1 MMRLKRVVAE
11 HFGRLKGA
19 QLGDL
24 DKGLNVVL
32 GPNEVGKTSFANLV
46 RQLFYGFARKS
57 GTTEASYVSD
67 SGKRQG
73 LLVLT
78 DDSGEW
84 SVKRVE
90 GAHGGPV
97 SVTTLSG
104 SDQQG
109 ILNNVTSGISREAF
123 RVVLGFGLSELAE
136 IEKGTSSDD
145 GVLSRLFAAQAG
157 LAVNPADVKAGL
169 EKEAGELWA
178 PSKSKPILNQ
188 LKAQIK
194 ALKSEITQLEAKA
207 SGYAAD
213 QERYRG
219 LADELEEARAAREQA
234 QRVAKELAVYEQE
247 LRTFEDTWDEM
258 RKQIAS
264 AGPDLDRANQA
275 LGGIKVD
282 DDLYVATPAIE
293 AVLSD
298 LSGFEQRRS
307 AIANHDAS
315 IIELQ
320 VKAQVILEDVG
331 ITPELADDADVGP
344 DSIAGIEKWRDQLLK
359 KEHASDEARRK
370 AQDIASRLEES
381 EQVSEATSQPA
392 ASGYRSPGII
402 MAAAGFLLV
411 ASGAA
416 LGEIVS
422 LVLGL
427 AVLGAGAF
435 FLWRSRGAGPSKQ
448 PESASVQI
456 AVQMNSAKR
465 DAELR
470 QTELESDL
478 QAWSQWLA
486 DKRLDCAGENPAAVA
501 TTVTAIKEWR
511 SVIAELRK
519 ARELRSKDE
528 SWCEGYRERLNRA
541 VEGLGSAPSASS
553 LVDVASVAASIKH
566 MKDQNTV
573 AMHQRET
580 VRRTIDGL
588 TDDLTK
594 WQQEMEV
601 TRSKIEEVLTKVD
614 LPPGADVAQ
623 LSALSQEA
631 DAEAK
636 ALGEKYDD
644 VLRNHTELKQK
655 LGEEER
661 DSSMAA
667 ARLEM
672 TGLEEL
678 VQQKFEEYAVLAI
691 AARLV
696 ERTQKEHEKNRQ
708 PAVIQRAGQI
718 FADITEGRYTGVV
731 VPGDGRF
738 IVLNGNSEVIPSS
751 ELSTGTAQQLYL
763 ALRFALIETLD
774 TVGVGLP
781 VIMDDVVVNAD
792 PKRREGLAKAIVEL
806 SRHRQV
812 IFFTCHPETAE
823 LLNEVADPKNGTG
836 GVKRI
841 SLSEPAA

>member
-1 MMRLKRVVAE
+1 MRLKRVVAE

-46 RQLFYGFARKS
+46 RQLFYGFAGKR
-57 GTTEASYVSD
+57 GGEAAYVVD
-67 SGKRQG
+67 DGKRQG

-78 DDSGEW
+78 DGSGEW
-84 SVKRVE
+84 SVKRVD

-97 SVTTLSG
+97 SVTALSG
-104 SDQQG
+104 ADQPD

-136 IEKGTSSDD
+136 IEKGSASND

-157 LAVNPADVKAGL
+157 LAVNPADVKADL

-194 ALKSEITQLEAKA
+194 AIKSEITQLEAKA

-213 QERYRG
+213 QERYRN
-219 LADELEEARAAREQA
+219 LSDELEEARTAREQA
-234 QRVAKELAVYEQE
+234 QRAAKALAVYEQE
-247 LRTFEDTWDEM
+247 LRTLEGTREEM

-264 AGPDLDRANQA
+264 AGPDLERANQA
-275 LGGIKVD
+275 LGSIKVD
-282 DDLYVATPAIE
+282 DDLFAATPAIE

-298 LSGFEQRRS
+298 LSGFEQQMS
-307 AIANHDAS
+307 AIANHDSS
-315 IIELQ
+315 IIELEART
-320 VKAQVILEDVG
+320 KTILGDVG
-331 ITPELADDADVGP
+331 ITATQAQDADITP
-344 DSIAGIEKWRDQLLK
+344 DSIAGIEKWRAQLVK
-359 KEHASDEARRK
+359 KEHASDEATRK
-370 AQDIASRLEES
+370 AQDLAARCEES
-381 EQVSEATSQPA
+381 EQVTEATAQPA
-392 ASGYRSPGII
+392 SSGYRSPGII
-402 MAAAGFLLV
+402 MAATGLLLV

-448 PESASVQI
+448 PESAPAEI
-456 AVQMNSAKR
+456 AVQMKSAKR

-470 QTELESDL
+470 RAEFESDL
-478 QAWSQWLA
+478 QGWSQWLTS
-486 DKRLDCAGENPAAVA
+486 KSLDCAGENPTAVA
-501 TTVTAIKEWR
+501 TTVAAIKEWR
-511 SVIAELRK
+511 SVVADLDKVR
-519 ARELRSKDE
+519 ALRSKNE
-528 SWCEGYRERLNRA
+528 AWCEDYLERLNKA
-541 VEGLGSAPSASS
+541 VEGLRGLPSASS
-553 LVDVASVAASIKH
+553 LVDVASAAASIKH
-566 MKDQNTV
+566 MKDQNTA

-580 VRRTIDGL
+580 VRRTIERL
-588 TDDLTK
+588 ADDLAK
-594 WQQEMEV
+594 WQNELEA
-601 TRSKIEEVLTKVD
+601 TRSKIEEVLEKVG
-614 LPPGADVAQ
+614 LSPGADVAQ

-631 DAEAK
+631 DLEAK
-636 ALGEKYDD
+636 VLGEKYDD

-678 VQQKFEEYAVLAI
+678 VQQKLEEYAVLAI

-738 IVLNGNSEVIPSS
+738 IVLNGNSDAIPSS
-751 ELSTGTAQQLYL
+751 ELSTGTVQQLYL

-774 TVGVGLP
+774 AVGVGLP
-781 VIMDDVVVNAD
+781 VIMDDVLVNAD
-792 PKRREGLAKAIVEL
+792 PTRREGLARAIVEL
-806 SRHRQV
+806 SGHRQV

-823 LLNEVADPKNGTG
+823 LLSGVADPKNGMP

-841 SLSEPAA
+841 SLSGPAA

>member
-1 MMRLKRVVAE
+1 MIRLKRVVAE

-32 GPNEVGKTSFANLV
+32 GANEVGKTSFANLV
-46 RQLFYGFARKS
+46 RQLFYGFAGKR
-57 GTTEASYVSD
+57 GGEAAYVVD
-67 SGKRQG
+67 DGKRQG

-78 DDSGEW
+78 DGIGEW
-84 SVKRVE
+84 SVKRVD

-97 SVTTLSG
+97 SVTALSG
-104 SDQQG
+104 ADQPD

-136 IEKGTSSDD
+136 IEKGSASND

-157 LAVNPADVKAGL
+157 LAVNPADVKADL

-194 ALKSEITQLEAKA
+194 ELRSRIAQLEAKA

-213 QERYRG
+213 QERYRN
-219 LADELEEARAAREQA
+219 LSDELEEARTAREQA
-234 QRVAKELAVYEQE
+234 QRAAKALAVYEQE
-247 LRTFEDTWDEM
+247 LRTLEGTREEM

-264 AGPDLDRANQA
+264 AGPDLERANQA
-275 LGGIKVD
+275 LGSIKVD
-282 DDLYVATPAIE
+282 DDLFAATPAIE

-298 LSGFEQRRS
+298 LSGFEQQMS
-307 AIANHDAS
+307 AIANHDSS
-315 IIELQ
+315 IIELEARA
-320 VKAQVILEDVG
+320 KTILGDVG
-331 ITPELADDADVGP
+331 ITATQAQDADITP
-344 DSIAGIEKWRDQLLK
+344 DSIAGIEKWRAQLVK
-359 KEHASDEARRK
+359 KEHASDEATRK
-370 AQDIASRLEES
+370 AQDLEARYEES
-381 EQVSEATSQPA
+381 EQVIEATAQPA
-392 ASGYRSPGII
+392 SSGYRAPGII
-402 MAAAGFLLV
+402 MAAAGLLLV

-422 LVLGL
+422 LMLGL

-435 FLWRSRGAGPSKQ
+435 FLWRSRGTGPSKQ
-448 PESASVQI
+448 PESASAEI
-456 AVQMNSAKR
+456 AVQMKSAKR

-470 QTELESDL
+470 RAEFESDL
-478 QAWSQWLA
+478 QGWSQWLTS
-486 DKRLDCAGENPAAVA
+486 KSLDCAGENPAAVA
-501 TTVTAIKEWR
+501 TTVAAIKEWR
-511 SVIAELRK
+511 SVVADLDK
-519 ARELRSKDE
+519 VHALRSKNE
-528 SWCEGYRERLNRA
+528 AWCEDYLERLNKA
-541 VEGLGSAPSASS
+541 VEGLRGLPSASS
-553 LVDVASVAASIKH
+553 LVDVASAAASIKH
-566 MKDQNTV
+566 MKDQNTA
-573 AMHQRET
+573 AMQQREE
-580 VRRTIDGL
+580 VRRTIERL
-588 TDDLTK
+588 ADDLAK
-594 WQQEMEV
+594 WQNELEA
-601 TRSKIEEVLTKVD
+601 TRSKIEEVLEKVG
-614 LPPGADVAQ
+614 LQPGADVAQ

-631 DAEAK
+631 DLEAK
-636 ALGEKYDD
+636 VLGEKYDD

-678 VQQKFEEYAVLAI
+678 VQQKLEEYAVLAI

-738 IVLNGNSEVIPSS
+738 LVLNQNSETIPSS
-751 ELSTGTAQQLYL
+751 ELSTGTVQQLYL

-792 PKRREGLAKAIVEL
+792 PKRQEGLAKAIVEL
-806 SRHRQV
+806 SQHRQV
-812 IFFTCHPETAE
+812 IFFTCHPATAQ
-823 LLNEVADPKNGTG
+823 LLNDVADPKNGMP

-841 SLSEPAA
+841 SLSAQAT

>member
-46 RQLFYGFARKS
+46 RQLFYGFAGKR
-57 GTTEASYVSD
+57 GGEAAYVVD
-67 SGKRQG
+67 DGKRQG

-78 DDSGEW
+78 DGIGEW
-84 SVKRVE
+84 SVKRVD

-97 SVTTLSG
+97 SVTALSG
-104 SDQQG
+104 ADQPD

-136 IEKGTSSDD
+136 IEKGSASND

-157 LAVNPADVKAGL
+157 LAVNPADVKANL

-194 ALKSEITQLEAKA
+194 ELRSRIAQLEAKA

-213 QERYRG
+213 QERHRE
-219 LADELEEARAAREQA
+219 LAEELEEARTAREQA
-234 QRVAKELAVYEQE
+234 QRAAKALAVYEQE
-247 LRTFEDTWDEM
+247 LRTLEGTREEM

-264 AGPDLDRANQA
+264 AGPDLERANQA
-275 LGGIKVD
+275 LGSIKVD
-282 DDLYVATPAIE
+282 DDLFAATPAIE

-298 LSGFEQRRS
+298 LSGFEQQMS
-307 AIANHDAS
+307 AIANHDSS
-315 IIELQ
+315 IIELEARA
-320 VKAQVILEDVG
+320 KTILGDVG
-331 ITPELADDADVGP
+331 ITATQAQDADITP
-344 DSIAGIEKWRDQLLK
+344 DSIAGIEKWRAQLVK
-359 KEHASDEARRK
+359 KEHAADEATRK
-370 AQDIASRLEES
+370 AQDLEARYEES
-381 EQVSEATSQPA
+381 EQVTEVTAQPA
-392 ASGYRSPGII
+392 SSGYRAPGII
-402 MAAAGFLLV
+402 MAAAGLLLV

-435 FLWRSRGAGPSKQ
+435 FLWRSRGAGASKQ
-448 PESASVQI
+448 PDSASAEI
-456 AVQMNSAKR
+456 AVQMKSAKR

-470 QTELESDL
+470 LAEFESDL
-478 QAWSQWLA
+478 QGWSQWLTS
-486 DKRLDCAGENPAAVA
+486 KSLDCAGENPTAVA
-501 TTVTAIKEWR
+501 TTVAAIKEWR
-511 SVIAELRK
+511 SVVADLDKVR
-519 ARELRSKDE
+519 ALRSKNE
-528 SWCEGYRERLNRA
+528 AWCEDYLERLNKA
-541 VEGLGSAPSASS
+541 VEGLRGLPSASS
-553 LVDVASVAASIKH
+553 LVDVASAAASIKH
-566 MKDQNTV
+566 MKDQNTA
-573 AMHQRET
+573 AMQQREE
-580 VRRTIDGL
+580 VRRTIERL
-588 TDDLTK
+588 ADDLAK
-594 WQQEMEV
+594 WQNELEA
-601 TRSKIEEVLTKVD
+601 TRSKIEEVLDKVG
-614 LPPGADVAQ
+614 LSPGADVAQ

-631 DAEAK
+631 DLEAK
-636 ALGEKYDD
+636 VLGEKYDD

-678 VQQKFEEYAVLAI
+678 VQQKLEEYAVLAI

-738 IVLNGNSEVIPSS
+738 LVLNQSSETIPSS
-751 ELSTGTAQQLYL
+751 ELSTGTVQQLYL

-774 TVGVGLP
+774 AVGVGLP
-781 VIMDDVVVNAD
+781 VIMDDVLVNAD
-792 PKRREGLAKAIVEL
+792 PKRREGLARAIVEL
-806 SRHRQV
+806 SQHRQV

-823 LLNEVADPKNGTG
+823 LLNDVADPKNGKS

-841 SLSEPAA
+841 SLSGQAT